1 MAYRKTTSRSS
12 KSGFRAGD
20 YVPTWKQSQ
29 TDAVNLIFQELM
41 GNIGVT
47 DIPSY
52 FEKLFLPIV
61 LCIVIGAVY
70 GGYTGGFSGLIW
82 YGLAGLVAPA
92 AVVWLGIAFC
102 YCAVILG
109 VFFAAWT
116 AIIFGLFWLVGQ

>member
-1 MAYRKTTSRSS
+1 MAYRKNTSRSS

-29 TDAVNLIFQELM
+29 TDAVNLIFQAVM
-41 GNIGVT
+41 GKIGVS
-47 DIPSY
+47 DQRSY
-52 FEKLFLPIV
+52 FERLMLPIL
-61 LCIVIGAVY
+61 LCAVVGAVY
-70 GGYTGGFSGLIW
+70 GAVSNGLWGFVWGLI
-82 YGLAGLVAPA
+82 AGIVTPA

-116 AIIFGLFWLVGQ
+116 AIIFGIFWLVGQ